1 MPEQFAGN
9 RHSPMSAERRE
20 VVGEGG
26 SSGKSTPN
34 WSRMEEGGG
43 TERGSTEAP
52 VSKSGQGYSGAPRI
66 QRQEQVIHL
75 SPKKGSQSDGPY
87 SGHSSSNTLSSTAS
101 SGGHS
106 DSDKWY
112 EMGAGGGSSG
122 DQGDTEPN
130 GLGGGGYLQGASAD
144 SGIDTSSY
152 GAPHHAH
159 PHSHHGS
166 TTSLLAP
173 SGSRESRERSA
184 SPWHSPTEGGR
195 RMLERSPAAAESPGP
210 PGERS
215 LDGTGRSPPTHLL
228 VRDSSTY
235 SLSDAGSHSR
245 HSGHSSPREESSS
258 SATSP
263 SSQSS
268 VSPGPKSFYPR
279 QGAQSKYLIGW
290 RKPGSTINSVDF
302 GDTRKKSP
310 GESGVEVV
318 PTPAARPSLRDMHS
332 PQPHAKSTMEEDVK
346 RHSAPESPPP
356 PRRHKEKHGQ
366 KSPPGQPLSRRRSLH
381 RTLSDESIYR
391 GQRLPSLSDSVAE
404 PALGTDVLFS
414 CSTLPR
420 SPTTRGVPLRRPS
433 YKLGVKLHGDL
444 SASDTSLVDLVE
456 RHRGPLPQELMPLP
470 SSDRDSPLE
479 WTHLVDV
486 ASTFESERNTHYVQ
500 RSYVFGDS
508 NHRSSGASSPQQP
521 HIELQP
527 VPLSRPSSSEGHI
540 GLERKVTKL
549 EAMVKM
555 LQEDLKK
562 EREEKV
568 RLQTQIKRLWE
579 DNQRLQEESQTSAA
593 KLKKFT

>member
-1 MPEQFAGN
+1 M
-9 RHSPMSAERRE
+9 
-20 VVGEGG
+20 
-26 SSGKSTPN
+26 
-34 WSRMEEGGG
+34 
-43 TERGSTEAP
+43 
-52 VSKSGQGYSGAPRI
+52 
-66 QRQEQVIHL
+66 
-75 SPKKGSQSDGPY
+75 
-87 SGHSSSNTLSSTAS
+87 
-101 SGGHS
+101 
-106 DSDKWY
+106 
-112 EMGAGGGSSG
+112 
-122 DQGDTEPN
+122 
-130 GLGGGGYLQGASAD
+130 
-144 SGIDTSSY
+144 
-152 GAPHHAH
+152 
-159 PHSHHGS
+159 
-166 TTSLLAP
+166 
-173 SGSRESRERSA
+173 
-184 SPWHSPTEGGR
+184 
-195 RMLERSPAAAESPGP
+195 
-210 PGERS
+210 
-215 LDGTGRSPPTHLL
+215 DGTGRSPPTHLL

-235 SLSDAGSHSR
+235 SLSDTGSHSSAR

-310 GESGVEVV
+310 GESGVDVV

-332 PQPHAKSTMEEDVK
+332 PQTHAKSTMEEDVK
-346 RHSAPESPPP
+346 RHSAPDSPPP
-356 PRRHKEKHGQ
+356 PRKHKEKHSQ
-366 KSPPGQPLSRRRSLH
+366 KSPPEQPLSRRRSLH

-391 GQRLPSLSDSVAE
+391 GQRLPSLSDTIPE
-404 PALGTDVLFS
+404 PALGADVLFS

-486 ASTFESERNTHYVQ
+486 ANTFENERNTHYVQ
-500 RSYVFGDS
+500 RSFVFGDS
-508 NHRSSGASSPQQP
+508 NHRSSGASSPQQS
-521 HIELQP
+521 HIELKP

-568 RLQTQIKRLWE
+568 RLQAQIKRLWE

-593 KLKKFT
+593 KLKKFTEWVFNTIDMN